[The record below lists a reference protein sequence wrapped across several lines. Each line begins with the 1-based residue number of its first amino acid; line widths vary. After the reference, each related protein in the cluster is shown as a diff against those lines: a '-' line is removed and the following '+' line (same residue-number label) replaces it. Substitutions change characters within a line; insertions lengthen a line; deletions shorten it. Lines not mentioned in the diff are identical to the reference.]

1 MTGIEACRKMVF
13 RILKGEM
20 SVSEVEKELERI
32 SEEYGEDESFNCYKV
47 RRQPKPWNEETLE
60 KLEILSASGAG
71 SKEFYLHMAEVA
83 EEVYAQKAKKKTR
96 KIVVGILVVI
106 VVIFAVF
113 CVLSRHS

>member
-1 MTGIEACRKMVF
+1 MTGIEACENMVC

-20 SVSEVEKELERI
+20 SVSEVERELECI
-32 SEEYGEDESFNCYKV
+32 SREYGEDETFNCYTV
-47 RRQPKPWNEETLE
+47 RKQPKPWNENTLE

-96 KIVVGILVVI
+96 RIVAATLTVVI
-106 VVIFAVF
+106 ILAAVV

>member
-1 MTGIEACRKMVF
+1 MTGIEACRNMVF

-20 SVSEVEKELERI
+20 SVPEVEKELERI
-32 SEEYGEDESFNCYKV
+32 SREYGEEESFNCYKV
-47 RRQPKPWNEETLE
+47 RREPKPWSEETLE
-60 KLEILSASGAG
+60 KLKVLCASGAG

-96 KIVVGILVVI
+96 RIVAATLTVIIILAAVV
-106 VVIFAVF
+106 